1 MIKKL
6 IGPILLILVLVIA
19 ISCDDKMSEKTKL
32 SIQGKTFNIEFNNA
46 PLEKSSSPESSSPPE
61 ELTITFDNDV
71 SDLYWIALFSNYGT
85 TNYKEGNISITTSEN
100 ANSFKIEEKV
110 AEESTSSTSFTVTF
124 NDNNKV
130 SINGTIANNPIP
142 ETAQTTIVES
152 TKSDTLNAFKGRTY
166 FGTQDKE
173 YSSTAGRLVFYEDKI
188 EYTLYTNHGTS
199 YVSDKLSVIGSYE
212 DASFINNKLTLPHNE
227 STWSITYDPKT
238 DRFFDGYDLPTEADR
253 NILKRI
259 K

>member
-32 SIQGKTFNIEFNNA
+32 SIQGKTFNIEFNKA
-46 PLEKSSSPESSSPPE
+46 SRGEPSSPESSSPE
-61 ELTITFDNDV
+61 ELTITFNNDA
-71 SDLYWIALFSNYGT
+71 SDLYWIASFSNYGT
-85 TNYKEGNISITTSEN
+85 TNYEEGNISITTSEN
-100 ANSFKIEEKV
+100 TNSFKIEEKV
-110 AEESTSSTSFTVTF
+110 AEGNASSTSFTVTF

-130 SINGTIANNPIP
+130 LINGTIANNPIP

-173 YSSTAGRLVFYEDKI
+173 YSSTAGRLVFYEDRI
-188 EYTLYTNHGTS
+188 EYTLYSNYDTS
-199 YVSDKLSVIGSYE
+199 YVSGKDFVSSSYE
-212 DASFINNKLTLPHNE
+212 DASFINNKLALPRE
-227 STWSITYDPKT
+227 GRTWSITYDPKT
-238 DRFFDGYDLPTEADR
+238 DRFFDDYYTLTEEDW

>member
-6 IGPILLILVLVIA
+6 IGAILLILVLVIA
-19 ISCDDKMSEKTKL
+19 ISCDDKMSEKPKF
-32 SIQGKTFNIEFNNA
+32 SIQGKTFNIEFNKA
-46 PLEKSSSPESSSPPE
+46 TREVSPSPE
-61 ELTITFDNDV
+61 ELTITFNNDA
-71 SDLYWIALFSNYGT
+71 SDLYWVASFSNY
-85 TNYKEGNISITTSEN
+85 TNYEEGNISITTSEN
-100 ANSFKIEEKV
+100 ANSFEIEKKD
-110 AEESTSSTSFTVTF
+110 AAESTSKTSFTVTF

-130 SINGTIANNPIP
+130 SINGIIANNRIP

-173 YSSTAGRLVFYEDKI
+173 YSSTAGRLVFYEDRI
-188 EYTLYTNHGTS
+188 EYTLYSNYDTS
-199 YVSDKLSVIGSYE
+199 YVSGKDFVSSSYE
-212 DASFINNKLTLPHNE
+212 DASFINNKLALPRE
-227 STWSITYDPKT
+227 EGKTWSITYDPKT
-238 DRFFDGYDLPTEADR
+238 DRFFDDYYTPEEDW